1 MFSTNKTT
9 QTADTLHS
17 GSTRYFYHPKAWLL
31 ITPPSTAIR
40 STIFTARCVIGGKGS
55 VAIHGPQIP
64 YMIDD
69 RLSSGRRFRFLCT
82 SYQGSNKQRVR
93 SEAVKLRRAPCRDH
107 DWRGW
112 QQKLWL
118 AVATFFLLLCC
129 CPCSPRKNI
138 SSPVPPQR
146 FSSGGQTSDS
156 FSR

>member
-17 GSTRYFYHPKAWLL
+17 GSTRYFYHPSSITSEAWLL
-31 ITPPSTAIR
+31 ITPPSTATR
-40 STIFTARCVIGGKGS
+40 STIFTARCVIGGNGS

-69 RLSSGRRFRFLCT
+69 RLSSGRRFRFLYT

-112 QQKLWL
+112 QQKLIVAGSGDVLL
-118 AVATFFLLLCC
+118 ATLLL
-129 CPCSPRKNI
+129 PM
-138 SSPVPPQR
+138 
-146 FSSGGQTSDS
+146 
-156 FSR
+156 